1 MSRDDAADAPGFDV
15 SLRGLYAANASAFDV
30 QPGDFAVF
38 NQIHAE
44 VAGSAGKAARH
55 RVVVGDAAARLEART
70 HHRVTGAARAIKQRD
85 AFFERFCVHHFD
97 VHALQDVGIGA
108 ALDVA
113 HILQGMTE
121 VIDAA
126 LAEKHVEIKIGSQS
140 FP

>member
-1 MSRDDAADAPGFDV
+1 MAGDNAADAVGFDV
-15 SLRGLYAANASAFDV
+15 SLRGLYAANAPAFNV